1 MTVRIDVKG
10 PIISNDE
17 AWIYEWFEIE
27 ATSPKKVTSKLEEAN
42 GQPVTVYINSP
53 GGYVDEG
60 SEIYTELKNYSGHVE
75 VQIVGLA
82 ASAASVI
89 AMAGDTVKISPTAQI
104 MIHNASMGY
113 RGDHRDMEKASEI
126 LKVTDKA
133 IVNAYVIKSGM
144 SAEELLSK
152 MADETWMGAQQAFE
166 YKLVDEI
173 MFMDNTIK
181 LTASSAT
188 ENMVPQK
195 IINSLRNGF
204 PTKTGPNSLTKDDL
218 QKELAQFKKDFMNE
232 IQLNI
237 EEPNEPKATATAEKP
252 RIRFIF

>member
-1 MTVRIDVKG
+1 MTMRIDVKG

-27 ATSPKKVTSKLEEAN
+27 ATCPKTVTSKLLEAN
-42 GQPVTVYINSP
+42 GEDVTVYINSP

-89 AMAGDTVKISPTAQI
+89 AMAGDKVKISPTAQL

-113 RGDHRDMEKASEI
+113 RGDYRDMEKASEI
-126 LKVTDKA
+126 LKVTDRA

-144 SAEELLSK
+144 SEEDLLGK
-152 MADETWMGAQQAFE
+152 MADETWMGAQKALE

-173 MFMDNTIK
+173 MFMDNAIK
-181 LTASSAT
+181 LTASSSS
-188 ENMVPQK
+188 NMIPPKV
-195 IINSLRNGF
+195 INSLRNGF
-204 PTKTGPNSLTKDDL
+204 PNKVDPNLVTQDNLKEMLTH
-218 QKELAQFKKDFMNE
+218 FKKDFLEEMKMNSE
-232 IQLNI
+232 K
-237 EEPNEPKATATAEKP
+237 PDEPKATATAEKP
-252 RIRFIF
+252 QIRFIF

>member
-1 MTVRIDVKG
+1 MTMRIDVKG

-27 ATSPKKVTSKLEEAN
+27 ATCPKTVTSKLLEAN
-42 GQPVTVYINSP
+42 GEDVTVYINSP

-60 SEIYTELKNYSGHVE
+60 SEIYTELKNYSGYVE

-89 AMAGDTVKISPTAQI
+89 AMAGDKVKISPTAQL

-126 LKVTDKA
+126 LKVTDRA

-144 SAEELLSK
+144 SEDELLGK
-152 MADETWMGAQQAFE
+152 MADETWMGAQKALE

-173 MFMDNTIK
+173 MFMDNAVK
-181 LTASSAT
+181 MTASISNTTMIPAK
-188 ENMVPQK
+188 V
-195 IINSLRNGF
+195 INSLRNGF
-204 PTKTGPNSLTKDDL
+204 PNKSLPNAVSEDSLNEAL
-218 QKELAQFKKDFMNE
+218 VALKKDILNE
-232 IQLNI
+232 IQKNTVKT
-237 EEPNEPKATATAEKP
+237 NEPKATAIAEKTQ
-252 RIRFIF
+252 IRFIF

>member
-1 MTVRIDVKG
+1 MTIRIDVKG

-27 ATSPKKVTSKLEEAN
+27 ATCPKTVTSKLLEAN
-42 GQPVTVYINSP
+42 GEDVTVYINSP

-89 AMAGDTVKISPTAQI
+89 AMAGDKVKISPTAQI

-113 RGDHRDMEKASEI
+113 RGDHRDMEKAAEI
-126 LKVTDKA
+126 LKVTDRA

-144 SAEELLSK
+144 SEEELLGK
-152 MADETWMGAQQAFE
+152 MADETWMGAQKALE
-166 YKLVDEI
+166 YKFVDEI
-173 MFMDNTIK
+173 MFMDNAIK
-181 LTASSAT
+181 LTASSSP
-188 ENMVPQK
+188 NMIPPKV
-195 IINSLRNGF
+195 INSLRNGF
-204 PTKTGPNSLTKDDL
+204 PNKADPNLVTQDNLKEMLTH
-218 QKELAQFKKDFMNE
+218 FKKDFLEETKMNNE
-232 IQLNI
+232 K
-237 EEPNEPKATATAEKP
+237 PNEPKATVTAEKP
-252 RIRFIF
+252 QIRFIF

>member
-27 ATSPKKVTSKLEEAN
+27 ATSPKKVTSKLEQAN

-126 LKVTDKA
+126 LKITDKA

-144 SAEELLSK
+144 SEEDLLEK
-152 MADETWMGAQQAFE
+152 MADETWMGAQKALE

-173 MFMDNTIK
+173 MFMDNAIK
-181 LTASSAT
+181 LTASSST
-188 ENMVPQK
+188 SNMIPQK
-195 IINSLRNGF
+195 VINSLRNSF
-204 PTKTGPNSLTKDDL
+204 PNKTAPNLVTQEDL
-218 QKELAQFKKDFMNE
+218 KEMLSHFKKDFLKE
-232 IQLNI
+232 IQVNI
-237 EEPNEPKATATAEKP
+237 DPPNEPKATATADKP
-252 RIRFIF
+252 QIRFIF